1 MSRPEHLSCPNTAEG
16 IMRINGEQELYDR
29 DPEQYERQEMEEQ
42 EQAQEQ
48 EQEQMQAEWEASQE
62 I

>member
-1 MSRPEHLSCPNTAEG
+1 MSRPKHLSCPNTAEG

-29 DPEQYERQEMEEQ
+29 DLEQYERQEMEEQ

-48 EQEQMQAEWEASQE
+48 MQAEGEASQ
-62 I
+62 II